1 MVTAVAVDS
10 GATVSIDV
18 DGTAI
23 DSGDSAT
30 WNDGDNVVT
39 VTVSKGGQSKVYTVT
54 VTKS

>member
-30 WNDGDNVVT
+30 WDDGDNIVT